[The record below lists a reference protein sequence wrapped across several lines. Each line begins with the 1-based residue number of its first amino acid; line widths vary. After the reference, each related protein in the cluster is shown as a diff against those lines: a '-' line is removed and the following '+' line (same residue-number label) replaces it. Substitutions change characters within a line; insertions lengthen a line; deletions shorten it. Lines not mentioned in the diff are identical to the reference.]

1 MKYYDIYDMQT
12 NEKIGQEFAWD
23 IIDAE
28 VKACIHLN
36 KGSDDLYALTTETED
51 IIDENKW
58 NGGPIQYHYYASSY
72 DKSVITTDCYEA
84 ARKVLEREVVA
95 PKEVIY
101 QALFPQGSKVYHSYY
116 HPSAGTTTYIC
127 YK

>member
-12 NEKIGQEFAWD
+12 DEKIGQEFAWD

-51 IIDENKW
+51 INDEN
-58 NGGPIQYHYYASSY
+58 
-72 DKSVITTDCYEA
+72 TRT
-84 ARKVLEREVVA
+84 L
-95 PKEVIY
+95 
-101 QALFPQGSKVYHSYY
+101 
-116 HPSAGTTTYIC
+116 
-127 YK
+127 

>member
-36 KGSDDLYALTTETED
+36 KGSDDLYALTAKN
-51 IIDENKW
+51 DEKE
-58 NGGPIQYHYYASSY
+58 NGN
-72 DKSVITTDCYEA
+72 EN
-84 ARKVLEREVVA
+84 
-95 PKEVIY
+95 
-101 QALFPQGSKVYHSYY
+101 
-116 HPSAGTTTYIC
+116 
-127 YK
+127 

>member
-12 NEKIGQEFAWD
+12 DEKIGQEFAWD

-51 IIDENKW
+51 INDENT
-58 NGGPIQYHYYASSY
+58 Q
-72 DKSVITTDCYEA
+72 T
-84 ARKVLEREVVA
+84 L
-95 PKEVIY
+95 
-101 QALFPQGSKVYHSYY
+101 
-116 HPSAGTTTYIC
+116 
-127 YK
+127 